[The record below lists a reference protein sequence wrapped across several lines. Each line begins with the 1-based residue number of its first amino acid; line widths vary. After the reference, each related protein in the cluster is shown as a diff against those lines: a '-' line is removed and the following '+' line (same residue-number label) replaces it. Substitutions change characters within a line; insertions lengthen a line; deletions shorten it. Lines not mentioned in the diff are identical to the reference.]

1 MNFQIPLELEFK
13 VEFGNMPNPSETRLI
28 MERIFFR
35 GIVSQLFLPTFSGLL
50 FSCFCIEAEV
60 SRRLSQCNDGA
71 VKLLHCVQL
80 NLQTAICFEKYLIS
94 TPLAIW
100 SEAETFLIDFFS
112 LWSFFLW
119 LCKRCEGIFLK
130 LVNILVWVFTNKWRS
145 AVQSAISHFATS
157 SRLPYFNRWK
167 YSADW
172 I

>member
-100 SEAETFLIDFFS
+100 SEAETFLTD
-112 LWSFFLW
+112 FFLW
-119 LCKRCEGIFLK
+119 E
-130 LVNILVWVFTNKWRS
+130 VFSCDCARDVKES
-145 AVQSAISHFATS
+145 F
-157 SRLPYFNRWK
+157 
-167 YSADW
+167 
-172 I
+172 